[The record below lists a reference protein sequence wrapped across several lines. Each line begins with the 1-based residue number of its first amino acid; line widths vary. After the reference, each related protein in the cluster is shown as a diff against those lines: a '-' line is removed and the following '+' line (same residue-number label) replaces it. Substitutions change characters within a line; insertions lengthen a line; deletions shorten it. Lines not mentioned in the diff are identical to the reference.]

1 MPDRMS
7 EQELNKLINML
18 ELSQGDGDIE
28 FDISFMVSGDPDH
41 DHGGRV
47 LVRADKIFVQDPLPG
62 GSPAVIMGV
71 LPVNLYVN
79 GEPVS
84 GPAEV
89 TTEDTIEWE
98 ISEPPLYSIT
108 VSEDRLLAFFT
119 LHSTKKFSWKLND
132 HLSAGMVEVDAVMN
146 TENVVGILG
155 LNQIIADFERRGIIQ
170 NLNISGIH
178 AELQNPTYQPI
189 TAAQGRAAV
198 PGENAHLELFFS
210 ETIENEFSEI
220 EGQVDYRSHLR
231 IPSAI
236 RGEVLAR
243 KIPVIEGI
251 PGYDVYGEILYP
263 PPPADLTILAKNNT
277 VLLIGNEI
285 RALREGRPRVTGDRI
300 KYFDICTSYIVP
312 GNVNI
317 KSGNIVFSGDVII
330 RGDVEDNMI
339 IESLGNVYVAG
350 SIYNSTITATGSILV
365 KGNVVN
371 SNLYSGYFGVMYNR
385 IYNCSKLLIEETK
398 ILQTAVRM
406 LVQAV
411 QGRKQSVKYG
421 QAVLLLLESKFQKI
435 PQLIKELLSV
445 LATVQASYHQ
455 DLEQTLHFLN
465 LFLKPAQLVDYMSEA
480 SLSGV
485 ISMLEELHRG
495 VARMQET
502 KVEVNI
508 GKCQN
513 STLKSN
519 GDIIIH
525 RDGIV
530 QSELFSSGNITF
542 LQTFSVCRGS
552 KLEAGGSIA
561 AFYVGGESGA
571 QSYLKAKQSISVR
584 KMYLGKVTIDR
595 YTADITEPV
604 ENLVFDAESLRSMKL
619 SAESGRGLV

>member
-18 ELSQGDGDIE
+18 ELSQDGNEIG
-28 FDISFMVSGDPDH
+28 FDVSYMETDDPEH
-41 DHGGRV
+41 ESRGRV
-47 LVRADKIFVQDPLPG
+47 LVRAGKIFVQDPLPG

-71 LPVNLYVN
+71 LPVNLFVN
-79 GEPVS
+79 GESVS
-84 GPAEV
+84 GPIEV
-89 TTEDTIEWE
+89 TTADSIEWV
-98 ISEPPLYSIT
+98 ISEPPLYSVT
-108 VSEDRLLAFFT
+108 VSEDHLLAFFT
-119 LHSTKKFSWKLND
+119 LHSTKKFSWRLNN
-132 HLSAGMVEVDAVMN
+132 HLSAAMVEVDATMD
-146 TENVVGILG
+146 TENVVGVLN
-155 LNQIIADFERRGIIQ
+155 LNQIIADFERRGIIK

-178 AELQNPTYQPI
+178 GELQNPSYQPI
-189 TAAQGRAAV
+189 PAAKGKAAV
-198 PGENAHLELFFS
+198 PGENAHLDLFFS
-210 ETIENEFSEI
+210 ENIKNEFSEI

-243 KIPVIEGI
+243 KTPVVEGI

-263 PPPADLTILAKNNT
+263 PPLNDITILARNNT
-277 VLLIGNEI
+277 VLLTENEI

-300 KYFDICTSYIVP
+300 KYFDICTSYMVP

-317 KSGNIVFSGDVII
+317 KTGNIVFSGDVII

-339 IESLGNVYVAG
+339 IESLGNAYVAG

-371 SNLYSGYFGVMYNR
+371 SKLYSGYFGVMYNR

-398 ILQTAVRM
+398 LLQKAVLM

-411 QGRKQSVKYG
+411 HGRKQSVKYG

-465 LFLKPAQLVDYMSEA
+465 LFLKPALMVDFMSEA

-485 ISMLEELHRG
+485 ISMLEELHMG

-519 GDIIIH
+519 GDITIH

-542 LQTFSVCRGS
+542 LKTFSVCRGS
-552 KLEAGGSIA
+552 KMEAGGSITA
-561 AFYVGGESGA
+561 YFVGGESGV
-571 QSYLKAKQSISVR
+571 QSYLKAKQSVSIR
-584 KMYLGKVTIDR
+584 KMYLGKITIDR
-595 YTADITEPV
+595 YSADITEPV
-604 ENLVFDAESLRSMKL
+604 ENRVFDAESLLALKL
-619 SAESGRGLV
+619 SMESG